1 MAGIYIHIPFCKTRC
16 IYCDFFTQTD
26 SSSQYEYVDALCKE
40 AILRKNY
47 IDNDPIESIYFG
59 GGTPSQISPKSIDQ
73 IIKTIY
79 SHFSVNKDVEITLE
93 ANPDDL
99 DENYLQQL
107 IKIGFNRISI
117 GTQSFDDNELKF
129 LKRRHSAQKAKDAV
143 RISKDVGFENIS
155 IDLMYGLPNQSI
167 DIWSKNIDEAI
178 SLDIKHISAYHL
190 IYEENTKL
198 YNMLMSHRVKS
209 VGEEISVEMFSLLI
223 DKLSQANLIQY
234 EISNFAKEGYYS
246 RHNSSYWLG
255 KKYLGLGSSA
265 HSYNGENRA
274 WNANS
279 ISKYI
284 KDINN
289 NTPNTEIEILDRTI
303 QYNDRILTGM
313 RTMWGL
319 DLSKLEKDFG
329 KDMLTYCLKNVK
341 KHLDLGDVINDD
353 NILKITRKGIF
364 ISDTIM
370 SDMMYVK

>member
-26 SSSQYEYVDALCKE
+26 SSNQNNYIDVLCKE

-47 IDNDPIESIYFG
+47 LDNDPIESIYFG
-59 GGTPSQISPKSIDQ
+59 GGTPSQISAQSINKVIQTIQEHFQ
-73 IIKTIY
+73 I
-79 SHFSVNKDVEITLE
+79 NKDAEITIE

-99 DENYLQQL
+99 NSDYLEQL

-129 LKRRHSAQKAKDAV
+129 LKRRHSAIKAKEAV
-143 RISKDVGFENIS
+143 EISKKVGFENIS

-167 DIWSKNIDEAI
+167 DIWNKNIDEAI
-178 SLDIKHISAYHL
+178 DLDIKHISAYHL
-190 IYEENTKL
+190 IYEEDTKL
-198 YNMLMSHRVKS
+198 YDMLMSDRIRTVD
-209 VGEEISVEMFSLLI
+209 EEISVEMFSLLI
-223 DKLSQANLIQY
+223 NKLSEVNFIQY
-234 EISNFAKEGYYS
+234 EISNFAKEDYYS
-246 RHNSSYWLG
+246 RHNTSYWLG

-265 HSYNGENRA
+265 HSYDGQNRA

-284 KDINN
+284 TDIDNN
-289 NTPNTEIEILDRTI
+289 IPNTEIEILDQPM
-303 QYNDRILTGM
+303 QYNDRILTSM

-319 DLSKLEKDFG
+319 DLDKLEKDFG
-329 KDMLTYCLKNVK
+329 KEMLQYCMKNVK
-341 KHLDLGDVINDD
+341 KYINNGDVTND
-353 NILKITRKGIF
+353 NNRLKVTRKGIF
-364 ISDTIM
+364 ISDAIM